1 MNIYKALLITTIGGL
16 LFTAAWPT
24 YGFFPLV
31 FLGLIPFLYVNE
43 FYKEKNIF
51 LVFFVGFFIWN
62 ITSTYWLSYATIFG
76 YLFACTVNS
85 FMMTIVFYLFRKV
98 KIKTNEK
105 LGFIFL
111 ITIWICYEK
120 LHLVWDF
127 SWPWLIF
134 GNVFSESTWIIQW
147 YEYTGVFGGTLW
159 VLVTN
164 ILLFKICSNYLKSV
178 QSKRLIYTLIS
189 ILIIPSIISFGI
201 YKTFE
206 EDGEIKNIS
215 IVQPN
220 VDPYSEKYSIT
231 NNDNLNYLKN
241 IIEENKIEN
250 SLILF
255 PETFFSEGV
264 QINSYY
270 YNELS
275 NKIRDLNSKHKNEI
289 LSGIELYEVLYDS
302 TELKEF
308 SNKIGDNRWINIYN
322 SAIYFNDKTDYY
334 HKSKLVV
341 GVEKMPYR
349 NILEPILGQVLL
361 DFGGLSL
368 TRGFQNRRHAFKSSN
383 YNISPIICY
392 ESIYG
397 EYLTDYVKDG
407 GKVLAIITNDAW
419 WDYTEG
425 HRQHFSYAKLRAIET
440 RKNVIRSANTGISGI
455 IDSKGDEII
464 KTEYNQETILS
475 GNYKENDI
483 ITFYVK
489 YGDYIYRIA
498 LFFVIIIFSYYLS
511 LKLSPRK

>member
-1 MNIYKALLITTIGGL
+1 
-16 LFTAAWPT
+16 
-24 YGFFPLV
+24 
-31 FLGLIPFLYVNE
+31 
-43 FYKEKNIF
+43 
-51 LVFFVGFFIWN
+51 
-62 ITSTYWLSYATIFG
+62 
-76 YLFACTVNS
+76 
-85 FMMTIVFYLFRKV
+85 MMTLVFYLFRKV

-111 ITIWICYEK
+111 IALWICYEK

-134 GNVFSESTWIIQW
+134 GNIFSENTWIIQW

-159 VLVTN
+159 ILVTN
-164 ILLFKICSNYLKSV
+164 ILLFKIYSNHLKGV

-189 ILIIPSIISFGI
+189 IFTIPSLISFGI
-201 YKTFE
+201 YRTFE
-206 EDGEIKNIS
+206 DKGEIKNIS

-220 VDPYSEKYSIT
+220 VDPYSDKYSIT

-241 IIEENKIEN
+241 IIEKNKIKN

-270 YNELS
+270 YNDLS
-275 NKIRDLNSKHKNEI
+275 NKIFDLNSRYKNEI
-289 LSGIELYEVLYDS
+289 LTGIELYEVLYDS
-302 TELKEF
+302 TELKEY

-368 TRGFQNRRHAFKSSN
+368 TRGFQNRRNVFKTSN

-425 HRQHFSYAKLRAIET
+425 HRQHFSYARLRAIET
-440 RKNVIRSANTGISGI
+440 RKNIIRSANTGISGI

-475 GNYKENDI
+475 GNYKENNI

-511 LKLSPRK
+511 LKLTRRK

>member
-1 MNIYKALLITTIGGL
+1 MIN
-16 LFTAAWPT
+16 
-24 YGFFPLV
+24 
-31 FLGLIPFLYVNE
+31 FL
-43 FYKEKNIF
+43 
-51 LVFFVGFFIWN
+51 
-62 ITSTYWLSYATIFG
+62 
-76 YLFACTVNS
+76 
-85 FMMTIVFYLFRKV
+85 KV
-98 KIKTNEK
+98 K
-105 LGFIFL
+105 L
-111 ITIWICYEK
+111 
-120 LHLVWDF
+120 
-127 SWPWLIF
+127 
-134 GNVFSESTWIIQW
+134 
-147 YEYTGVFGGTLW
+147 
-159 VLVTN
+159 
-164 ILLFKICSNYLKSV
+164 
-178 QSKRLIYTLIS
+178 
-189 ILIIPSIISFGI
+189 
-201 YKTFE
+201 
-206 EDGEIKNIS
+206 
-215 IVQPN
+215 
-220 VDPYSEKYSIT
+220 
-231 NNDNLNYLKN
+231 
-241 IIEENKIEN
+241 IEENKIEN

-289 LSGIELYEVLYDS
+289 FSGIELYEVLYDS

-464 KTEYNQETILS
+464 KTEITAVVRRVIGPIAKPDKIQIVSGLPKTRSGKIMRRILRKVAS
-475 GNYKENDI
+475 NDFDNLGDTSTLLNPDVVDEI
-483 ITFYVK
+483 IK
-489 YGDYIYRIA
+489 G
-498 LFFVIIIFSYYLS
+498 SS
-511 LKLSPRK
+511 N